1 MTAYQTSH
9 HTTKMTT
16 TVFTSHYTT
25 EILHNGDASGLH
37 TAEAANF
44 EETRRVFITC
54 EHAIETTAAPW
65 TLCVAI
71 VSSFVTSHTVIQ

>member
-25 EILHNGDASGLH
+25 EILHNGDACGLR
-37 TAEAANF
+37 TAELANF

-54 EHAIETTAAPW
+54 EQAIETTAAPGHS
-65 TLCVAI
+65 T
-71 VSSFVTSHTVIQ
+71 